1 MTDYSNALVRR
12 SAYVAFLIAL
22 AGVLDATY
30 LTVEHFRGVIPPC
43 TGFSNCEAVLT
54 SSYATLYGVPIA
66 LFGAL
71 YYLTAA
77 VLAFTVYQRGSS
89 IAGTLLQL
97 VVGSAFLVSV
107 LLVGIQHFVLEAYCV
122 YCLVSAGIT
131 TTLAIAVAFIRRY
144 ARLQSAPLN

>member
-1 MTDYSNALVRR
+1 MDFTISRAR
-12 SAYVAFLIAL
+12 SAAYAAFIVAL

-30 LTVEHFRGVIPPC
+30 LTVEHVRGVIPPC

-54 SSYATLYGVPIA
+54 STYATIYGIPIA

-71 YYLTAA
+71 YYATAA
-77 VLAFTVYQRGSS
+77 VLAMIVFRTGNKM
-89 IAGTLLQL
+89 AALLLQL

-131 TTLAIAVAFIRRY
+131 TVLTVCVAMMRTF
-144 ARLQSAPLN
+144 ARLPVSTQN

>member
-1 MTDYSNALVRR
+1 MMDFTIARARFAVYAVFLV
-12 SAYVAFLIAL
+12 AL

-54 SSYATLYGVPIA
+54 SSYATVFGIPIA

-71 YYLTAA
+71 YYATAA
-77 VLAFTVYQRGSS
+77 TLAMIVFRKGNAM
-89 IAGTLLQL
+89 AGLLLQV
-97 VVGSAFLVSV
+97 VVGAAFLISV
-107 LLVGIQHFVLEAYCV
+107 LLVGIQQFVLSAYCV

-131 TTLAIAVAFIRRY
+131 TVLAVCVALMRRF
-144 ARLQSAPLN
+144 ARLPVSIQN